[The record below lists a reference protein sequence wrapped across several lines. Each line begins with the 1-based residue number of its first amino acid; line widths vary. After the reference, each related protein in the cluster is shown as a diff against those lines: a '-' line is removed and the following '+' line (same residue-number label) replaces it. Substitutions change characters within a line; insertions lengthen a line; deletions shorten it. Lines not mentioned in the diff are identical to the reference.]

1 MRKENMSLKTECDKN
16 KIRCDGKDCYIL
28 CYGHWVR
35 FIPTYPSENDIV
47 LLDEGLDL
55 RG

>member
-1 MRKENMSLKTECDKN
+1 MRWENMSFKTECDKN

-28 CYGHWVR
+28 CYGNWVK